1 MGRKKDIP
9 SVDRFVISAMS
20 QGKTYAQLQR
30 EETLQLIAERRKKE
44 KALAELK
51 KKQEEEEK
59 AKKAEEEKAK
69 EAEGEN

>member
-9 SVDRFVISAMS
+9 SVDKFVIAAMA
-20 QGKTYAQLQR
+20 QGKTYSQMQR
-30 EETLQLIAERRKKE
+30 EETLRLIEERRKKE

-59 AKKAEEEKAK
+59 AKKAEEAQQ
-69 EAEGEN
+69 NDN